1 MNGRRINRATAALG
15 ITAAVLFGSFCAS
28 AEQKAIT
35 RSTELVE
42 SLKKQSIP
50 GLPATLTPEQAV
62 EIDKARTGPGGWFV
76 EKGCFACHSISV
88 YGVKS
93 YSQVGPDLSTAV
105 TDVKSRFGK
114 TIDEFWHEPIGTMMM
129 VRSSLIKL
137 TPEEEALALAK
148 LKEAYAEHERHKESK

>member
-1 MNGRRINRATAALG
+1 
-15 ITAAVLFGSFCAS
+15 
-28 AEQKAIT
+28 
-35 RSTELVE
+35 
-42 SLKKQSIP
+42 
-50 GLPATLTPEQAV
+50 
-62 EIDKARTGPGGWFV
+62 
-76 EKGCFACHSISV
+76 
-88 YGVKS
+88 
-93 YSQVGPDLSTAV
+93 LSTAV